1 MGWDYFYSVEPTEG
15 CCEGICGYIKFIR
28 RNIPGHFSI
37 SGKAPKEVS
46 FLIHLRQVPT
56 TVSLIHAS
64 LISKALTLFITKL
77 SSFICLH
84 KEDRNKACGF
94 ISTPSD

>member
-1 MGWDYFYSVEPTEG
+1 MR

-37 SGKAPKEVS
+37 SGRALKEVS
-46 FLIHLRQVPT
+46 FLIYLRQVPP
-56 TVSLIHAS
+56 TVSLIYLS
-64 LISKALTLFITKL
+64 LISKALILFITKL